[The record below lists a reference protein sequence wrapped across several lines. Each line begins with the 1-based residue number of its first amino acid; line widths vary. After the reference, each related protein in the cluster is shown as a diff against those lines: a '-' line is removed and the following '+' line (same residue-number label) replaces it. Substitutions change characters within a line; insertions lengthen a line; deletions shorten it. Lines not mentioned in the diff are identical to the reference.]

1 VRKFPTLM
9 FLETWF
15 SGRADMRGAT
25 DKPGLRG
32 DRGSTSAR
40 GRTAERRVAWHYR
53 LRGYRILARNV
64 RAGGVELDL
73 IVRRGRRLVFCEVKL
88 KEGPR
93 FGDPLEAVDEWKQE
107 RLRRGA
113 QAWLLANPSFATL
126 RVVFHFA
133 AVRPSGIELVSDLL
147 Y

>member
-1 VRKFPTLM
+1 
-9 FLETWF
+9 
-15 SGRADMRGAT
+15 
-25 DKPGLRG
+25 LRV
-32 DRGSTSAR
+32 DRGSTSSR
-40 GRTAERRVAWHYR
+40 GRAAERRVAWHYR

-93 FGDPLEAVDEWKQE
+93 FGDPLEAVDEWKRD

-113 QAWLLANPSFATL
+113 QAWLLANPSLATL
-126 RVVFHFA
+126 RVVFQFA
-133 AVRPSGIELVSDLL
+133 AVRPSGIEIVSDLL

>member
-1 VRKFPTLM
+1 MRSSSLRQPSPTPLN
-9 FLETWF
+9 
-15 SGRADMRGAT
+15 
-25 DKPGLRG
+25 
-32 DRGSTSAR
+32 TSAR
-40 GRTAERRVAWHYR
+40 GHAAERRVAWHYR

-73 IVRRGRRLVFCEVKL
+73 VVRRGQRLVFVEVKL

-93 FGDPLEAVDEWKQE
+93 YGDPLEAVDRRKRE

-113 QAWLLANPSFATL
+113 EAWLVANPQPG
-126 RVVFHFA
+126 RVAVGFEVA
-133 AVRPSGIELVSDLL
+133 AVRPDGIERVADLF

>member
-1 VRKFPTLM
+1 M
-9 FLETWF
+9 
-15 SGRADMRGAT
+15 SGAA

-32 DRGSTSAR
+32 DRGSTFVR
-40 GRTAERRVAWHYR
+40 GRAAERRVARHYR

-88 KEGPR
+88 KEGPGY
-93 FGDPLEAVDEWKQE
+93 GDPLEAVDRWKRE

-113 QAWLLANPSFATL
+113 QAWLLANPDLYALEVCFD
-126 RVVFHFA
+126 FA
-133 AVRPSGIELVSDLL
+133 AVRPTGIEVVADRL

>member
-1 VRKFPTLM
+1 MPRRNRTRL
-9 FLETWF
+9 
-15 SGRADMRGAT
+15 
-25 DKPGLRG
+25 
-32 DRGSTSAR
+32 STSAL
-40 GRTAERRVAWHYR
+40 GRAAERRVAWHYR

-88 KEGPR
+88 KEGPL
-93 FGDPLEAVDEWKQE
+93 FGDPLEAVEEWKRE

-113 QAWLLANPSFATL
+113 QAWLLEHPSLAEL
-126 RVVFHFA
+126 RLAFEFA
-133 AVRPSGIELVSDLL
+133 AVRPSGIELVSDLS

>member
-1 VRKFPTLM
+1 M
-9 FLETWF
+9 
-15 SGRADMRGAT
+15 SGAT

-40 GRTAERRVAWHYR
+40 GRAAERRVAWHYR

-93 FGDPLEAVDEWKQE
+93 FGDPLEAVDEWKRE

-113 QAWLLANPSFATL
+113 QAWLLENPSLSDLGVIFE
-126 RVVFHFA
+126 FA

>member
-1 VRKFPTLM
+1 
-9 FLETWF
+9 
-15 SGRADMRGAT
+15 MRRNSSRSQT
-25 DKPGLRG
+25 RP
-32 DRGSTSAR
+32 STSAR
-40 GRTAERRVAWHYR
+40 GRAAERRVAWRYR

-93 FGDPLEAVDEWKQE
+93 FGDPLEAVDEWKRE
-107 RLRRGA
+107 RLRRGV
-113 QAWLLANPSFATL
+113 QAWLLANPSFSHLHVA
-126 RVVFHFA
+126 FEFA
-133 AVRPSGIELVSDLL
+133 AVRPTGIELVSDVL

>member
-1 VRKFPTLM
+1 MRSRSRTSRPT
-9 FLETWF
+9 
-15 SGRADMRGAT
+15 
-25 DKPGLRG
+25 
-32 DRGSTSAR
+32 STSAR
-40 GRTAERRVAWHYR
+40 GRAAERRIARHYR

-73 IVRRGRRLVFCEVKL
+73 IVRRGGRLVFCEVKL

-93 FGDPLEAVDEWKQE
+93 FGGPLEAVDERKRE

-113 QAWLLANPSFATL
+113 EAWLIANPSLARL
-126 RVVFHFA
+126 RVAFEFA
-133 AVRPSGIELVSDLL
+133 AVRPSGIERVSDLL

>member
-1 VRKFPTLM
+1 M
-9 FLETWF
+9 
-15 SGRADMRGAT
+15 SGAT

-32 DRGSTSAR
+32 DRGSTFAR
-40 GRTAERRVAWHYR
+40 GRAAERRVAWHYR
-53 LRGYRILARNV
+53 VRGYRILARNV

-93 FGDPLEAVDEWKQE
+93 FGDPLEAVDDRKRE

-113 QAWLLANPSFATL
+113 QAWLLANPSLSHLGVTFE
-126 RVVFHFA
+126 FA

>member
-1 VRKFPTLM
+1 M
-9 FLETWF
+9 
-15 SGRADMRGAT
+15 
-25 DKPGLRG
+25 
-32 DRGSTSAR
+32 
-40 GRTAERRVAWHYR
+40 AWHYR

-93 FGDPLEAVDEWKQE
+93 FGDPLEAVDERKRK

-113 QAWLLANPSFATL
+113 EAWLAANSELVELDICFEL
-126 RVVFHFA
+126 A
-133 AVRPSGIELVSDLL
+133 AVRPGGIELVPDLL

>member
-1 VRKFPTLM
+1 
-9 FLETWF
+9 
-15 SGRADMRGAT
+15 MRRNSSRSQT
-25 DKPGLRG
+25 RP
-32 DRGSTSAR
+32 STSAR
-40 GRTAERRVAWHYR
+40 GRAAERRVAWRYR

-93 FGDPLEAVDEWKQE
+93 FGDALEAVDEWKRE
-107 RLRRGA
+107 RLRRGV
-113 QAWLLANPSFATL
+113 QAWLLANPSFSHLHVA
-126 RVVFHFA
+126 FEFA
-133 AVRPSGIELVSDLL
+133 AVRPTGIELVSDLL